1 MAINEK
7 MLLDYLEQF
16 TENETIFREY
26 AQVKDDPALLEEFAS
41 RHSHEE
47 AIAKKLI
54 FPELYP
60 DSVPAEGYFT
70 DQNIFRPGQNI
81 FIWKHDRYTPAFRHT
96 HDIFEMNYVLRGSC
110 TQEISGKRITFYAG
124 DACFLALNTEHT
136 LEVFDEESI
145 VLNLLIRHD
154 TFDDIF
160 LNDLRRKTILTDFF
174 LDNLYKKQRTDYII
188 FRTGEDVVIRD
199 MMLEMYME
207 MFTNDAYSGSQLTH
221 LAAILF
227 NKLLRGYGKTARIA
241 EKSVKDAESRFEIAD
256 YLQQNYRTAT
266 LSATAEHFGYSTAY
280 CSRLIRQT
288 TGSTFMELLREIRL
302 KQAERLLRATP
313 ASLETIAERVGY
325 ENAGTLI
332 RVFKKSRG
340 MTPAQY
346 RSEKTL

>member
-1 MAINEK
+1 MALNEK
-7 MLLDYLEQF
+7 MLIEFLEQF
-16 TENETIFREY
+16 TENEAIFREY
-26 AQVKDDPALLEEFAS
+26 AQIREDPALLREFAG

-47 AIAKKLI
+47 ALAKKLI
-54 FPELYP
+54 LPELYP
-60 DSVPAEGYFT
+60 DSVPSADYFC
-70 DQNIFRPGQNI
+70 DRNIFQPGQNI
-81 FIWKHDRYTPAFRHT
+81 IIRKHDRYTPAFRHS

-110 TQEISGKRITFYAG
+110 TQEINGKTITFYAG
-124 DACFLALNTEHT
+124 DACFIALNTMHT
-136 LEVFDEESI
+136 LEVYRDESI

-160 LNDLRRKTILTDFF
+160 LNDLRSKTILTTFF

-207 MFTNDAYSGSQLTH
+207 MFTDDAYSGSLLTH

-227 NKLLRGYGKTARIA
+227 NKLLRGYAKAA
-241 EKSVKDAESRFEIAD
+241 LVSEKSDVSAENHFEIVN
-256 YLQQNYRTAT
+256 YLQQTYQNAT
-266 LSATAEHFGYSTAY
+266 LAGTAEHFGYSTAY

-288 TGSTFMELLREIRL
+288 TGSTFIELLREIRL

-313 ASLETIAERVGY
+313 ASLETIAVRVGY

-340 MTPAQY
+340 ITPTQY